1 MSYPQRRTLV
11 NIITMAL
18 VYGAYCLT
26 AFSRHAITDPLR
38 PWAVTMLTFIGIAAI
53 AAIIIQIVFHVAF
66 SIGVSV
72 REAVKNRHQE
82 EEVIGEEIEDAI
94 KGELIEDERD
104 KLLEWKS
111 ARAGSVALGA
121 GLMLGLVS
129 ILLNFPTAVMVNLV
143 YGAFFIGTI
152 AEGIVNLI
160 LYRRDAA
167 HG

>member
-11 NIITMAL
+11 NIVTMAL
-18 VYGAYCLT
+18 VYTAYCIT

-38 PWAVTMLTFIGIAAI
+38 PWAITMLTFIGIAAL
-53 AAIIIQIVFHVAF
+53 AAIIIQIVFHVLF

-72 REAVKNRHQE
+72 REAVKQRGE
-82 EEVIGEEIEDAI
+82 PESEEIEAALN
-94 KGELIEDERD
+94 GALVEDERD

-111 ARAGSVALGA
+111 TRAGSVALSA

-129 ILLNFPTAVMVNLV
+129 ILLNFPTAVMLNLV
-143 YGAFFIGTI
+143 YGGFFIGTI

-160 LYRRDAA
+160 LYRKGAS